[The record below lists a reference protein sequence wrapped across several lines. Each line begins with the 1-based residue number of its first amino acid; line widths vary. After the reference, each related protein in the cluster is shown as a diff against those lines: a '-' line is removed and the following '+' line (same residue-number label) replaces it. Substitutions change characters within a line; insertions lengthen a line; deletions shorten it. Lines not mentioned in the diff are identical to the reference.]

1 MPNTF
6 FSFKQFTVHQ
16 ERCAMKVGTDGVVLG
31 ATADFDGCSRLVD
44 VGAGTG
50 VVSLM
55 IKQRYPSA
63 SITAVEINHDAAAQA
78 SENFAAS
85 PWGFEAV
92 CDSWQNFA
100 AEAAAKGVTFDGVFC
115 NPPYFTA
122 SLKAPSAGRTLARHN
137 DSLSFAELCG
147 GVAKVLAEGGRF
159 YVILPS
165 DDMDCFVGEALAY
178 GLYLQS
184 TLYVHPV
191 IDAPHKRV
199 VLWFVNAAA
208 DAATIVEEHLYI
220 ETAQRKVY
228 TEQFK
233 SLVKDFYLNL

>member
-6 FSFKQFTVHQ
+6 FSFKRFTVNQ

-31 ATADFDGCSRLVD
+31 ATACFDGCSRLVD
-44 VGAGTG
+44 VGTGTG

-55 IKQRYPSA
+55 LKQRFPSV
-63 SITAVEINHDAAAQA
+63 SITAVEIDHDAAAQA

-85 PWGFEAV
+85 PWSVETV

-100 AEAAAKGVTFDGVFC
+100 AEAAVCGLKFDGVVC

-137 DSLSFAELCG
+137 DSLPFSELCD
-147 GVAKVLAEGGRF
+147 GVAKVLAAGGRF
-159 YVILPS
+159 FVILPS
-165 DDMDCFVGEALAY
+165 DDMDSFVRTALAE
-178 GLYLQS
+178 GLFLQS
-184 TLYVHPV
+184 VLYVHPV
-191 IDAPHKRV
+191 VDKPHKRV
-199 VLWFVNAAA
+199 VLGFSMRRQA
-208 DAATIVEEHLYI
+208 IVEEHIYI
-220 ETAQRKVY
+220 ETAQRNVY

-233 SLVKDFYLNL
+233 ALVKDFYLNL

>member
-6 FSFKQFTVHQ
+6 FSFKRFTVNQ

-31 ATADFDGCSRLVD
+31 ATACFDGCSRLVD
-44 VGAGTG
+44 VGTGTG

-55 IKQRYPSA
+55 LKQRFPSV
-63 SITAVEINHDAAAQA
+63 SITAVEIDHDAATQA

-85 PWGFEAV
+85 PWSFETV

-100 AEAAAKGVTFDGVFC
+100 AEACRQGLRFDGVFC

-122 SLKAPSAGRTLARHN
+122 SLKAPSAERTLARHN

-147 GVAKVLAEGGRF
+147 GVAKVLAEDGRF
-159 YVILPS
+159 FVILPS
-165 DDMDCFVGEALAY
+165 VDMDSFVSTALAE
-178 GLYLQS
+178 GLFLQS
-184 TLYVHPV
+184 VLYVHPV
-191 IDAPHKRV
+191 VDKPHKRV
-199 VLWFVNAAA
+199 VLGFSTQRQA
-208 DAATIVEEHLYI
+208 IVEEHLYI
-220 ETAQRKVY
+220 ETAQRNVY
-228 TEQFK
+228 TEQFI